1 MMLFLPRNLLLIYSD
16 KFLIAYN
23 FSIQYKVHEAL
34 MEIVN
39 FIKRPILDI

>member
-1 MMLFLPRNLLLIYSD
+1 MMLFLPTNLLLISLD
-16 KFLIAYN
+16 KFLAYN
-23 FSIQYKVHEAL
+23 FRIQYKVHEGF